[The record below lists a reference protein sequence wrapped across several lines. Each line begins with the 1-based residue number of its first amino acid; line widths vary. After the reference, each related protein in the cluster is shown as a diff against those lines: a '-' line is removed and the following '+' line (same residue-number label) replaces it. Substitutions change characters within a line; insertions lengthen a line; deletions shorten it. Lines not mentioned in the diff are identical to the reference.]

1 MAAQYCHDWN
11 KTGWVGL
18 GVGYTDIVQVLLDAG
33 ADPNRL
39 NNRQQTPLDVA
50 VEWERFDTQQLLERA
65 GWAVRV
71 MALQSRNVPS
81 DLIKEVQKYRW
92 R

>member
-1 MAAQYCHDWN
+1 METAL
-11 KTGWVGL
+11 L

-71 MALQSRNVPS
+71 MALQSQNVLS